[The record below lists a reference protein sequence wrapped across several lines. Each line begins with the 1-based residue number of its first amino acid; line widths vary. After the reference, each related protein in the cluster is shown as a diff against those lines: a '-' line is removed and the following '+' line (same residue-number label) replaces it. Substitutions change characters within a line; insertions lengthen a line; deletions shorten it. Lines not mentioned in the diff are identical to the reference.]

1 MYIVPIAWAYVVVI
15 MAAGDSSA
23 FNGVMTLILWGVL
36 PISIFV
42 YIFGTPKRR
51 RERAQADHQ
60 AQLAAQE
67 QATSLDQTDLT
78 EPRDSSISE
87 LPAAHPLPLDD
98 DKNTDKKNS

>member
-36 PISIFV
+36 PIAIFV

-51 RERAQADHQ
+51 RARALADHQ

-67 QATSLDQTDLT
+67 QSTSA
-78 EPRDSSISE
+78 EPTDSSISE
-87 LPAAHPLPLDD
+87 LPAAHPPHPDG
-98 DKNTDKKNS
+98 DKNTDRKNS

>member
-1 MYIVPIAWAYVVVI
+1 MYIVPLAWAYVVVI

-51 RERAQADHQ
+51 RERAQADYQ

-67 QATSLDQTDLT
+67 QSTSAEPTD
-78 EPRDSSISE
+78 PSISE
-87 LPAAHPLPLDD
+87 LPAAHPPLRDG
-98 DKNTDKKNS
+98 DKNIDKKNS

>member
-36 PISIFV
+36 PISIFI

-51 RERAQADHQ
+51 RARAQADHQ

-67 QATSLDQTDLT
+67 QSTPSDLT
-78 EPRDSSISE
+78 EPTDSSISA
-87 LPAAHPLPLDD
+87 LPAAHPPHLDG

>member
-23 FNGVMTLILWGVL
+23 FNGIMTLLLWGVL

-51 RERAQADHQ
+51 RERAQAEHQ
-60 AQLAAQE
+60 ARLAAQE
-67 QATSLDQTDLT
+67 EQPTSIATDLT
-78 EPRDSSISE
+78 KLG
-87 LPAAHPLPLDD
+87 LPADHLLPADD
-98 DKNTDKKNS
+98 GKNIDKKSN

>member
-23 FNGVMTLILWGVL
+23 FNGVMTVILWGVL

-51 RERAQADHQ
+51 RARAQADYQ

-67 QATSLDQTDLT
+67 QPTPPDLT
-78 EPRDSSISE
+78 EPTDPSISK
-87 LPAAHPLPLDD
+87 LPAAHPLLADG
-98 DKNTDKKNS
+98 DKNIDKKNS